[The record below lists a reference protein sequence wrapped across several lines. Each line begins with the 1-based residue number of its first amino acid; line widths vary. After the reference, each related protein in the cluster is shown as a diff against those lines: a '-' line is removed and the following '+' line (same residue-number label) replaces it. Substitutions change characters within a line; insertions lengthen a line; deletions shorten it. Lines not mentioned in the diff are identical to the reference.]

1 MLINLFLNAVKSFFL
16 VMLMSGYLASF
27 AQAQTQTNIARG
39 KPAMQ
44 TSTQPGGEASRAV
57 DGNRDPD
64 YTKGGASHT
73 ASISHDQYWQ
83 VDLQGTFA
91 ISEIKIF
98 NTTNDMKFGES
109 LQIWAGNT
117 LVWTAPIPFH
127 SAAATKEI
135 GLVATFAVPPN
146 IAGTHVRVTNRAN
159 WALSIAEVE
168 VAGVQL
174 QMTLAQAEAQ
184 AKAQELARVLEERK
198 TNIARGKPAMQTTT
212 GWGGEASRA
221 VDGNKDGMYTR
232 NSVTSTGGI
241 DAAQY
246 WQVNLEGKFVIN
258 GVNIWQSGID
268 SPTKGKEVQV
278 WDGDKMVWSAPIPD
292 IAERVTITV
301 PGIATGPYLD
311 PYKGDVNRFAIP
323 GIVGTHV
330 RVTNRPNW
338 VLNIA
343 EVEVA
348 GVPVAAVPVAP
359 PVNIARGK
367 PTMQTTTFADGRVDA
382 AVAARAVDGNRD
394 NKPYSAF
401 ASRTAMWGYGQYWMV
416 DLQGS
421 FAITEIKIFNTV
433 GDSPPTSGESLEIW
447 AGNTMVWTAPVPSG
461 AGGAVAVPSVVG
473 THVRVTAP
481 SRAVLSI
488 AELEVAGQ
496 QLQMTLEQTQ
506 AQAQEKKLMQM
517 MQERKTNIARGKP
530 AFQTTTFGAGL
541 GAKSADRAVDGN
553 KDPRVERSS
562 QSETIAKSP
571 DQYWMVDL
579 QGVFAISE
587 IKIFNSANNSAN
599 NPTFGEAVQIW
610 AGNKLVWQAPI
621 PAIGQV
627 GTFINPGEATPY
639 PVTFTSITVPPNIA
653 GTHVRIT
660 NRPNSILI
668 LAEVEVAG
676 VQLQITQAQA
686 EALAQEQELVR
697 VLEARK
703 TNIARAKPTM
713 WSTGSKGVDAFRAV
727 DGNRDGLNT
736 PNRGSVT
743 SGGGGVEAYWS
754 VALQGKFAINGI
766 AVFNDSGRAAA
777 DGYAKGVEIWD
788 GSKMV
793 WSAIAP
799 LLPEKVV
806 LTVPAVAGPYP
817 GTAFRFTVPNIVG
830 TQVRVTNNRSGS
842 YLYFAEVEVSGVQVP
857 DTCSAPAGPKVNWSG
872 CDKANINISGA
883 QLFESNLSGANL
895 SGTNLYQVNLVNAFA
910 EGANFARSNISGGA
924 GLTGGNFKGANFE
937 GANLLGSGLAGTNLM
952 GANFANANLSKVD
965 LKGANLTGAILTNA
979 DLTDAQINY
988 PQTGI
993 IGIPKSLPLGW
1004 KLVNGALSPK

>member
-27 AQAQTQTNIARG
+27 AQAQTQTQTNIARG
-39 KPAMQ
+39 KPAIQ

-127 SAAATKEI
+127 WAAATKEI

-146 IAGTHVRVTNRAN
+146 IAGTHVRVTNQAN
-159 WALSIAEVE
+159 WHLSIAEVE

-232 NSVTSTGGI
+232 NSVTSTIGI

-301 PGIATGPYLD
+301 PGIAIGDRPYFG

-394 NKPYSAF
+394 NNRFTS

-530 AFQTTTFGAGL
+530 ALQTTTFGAGV

-553 KDPRVERSS
+553 RDPRAERNS
-562 QSETIAKSP
+562 QSETIGKSP
-571 DQYWMVDL
+571 GQYWMVDL
-579 QGVFAISE
+579 QGMFAISE

-599 NPTFGEAVQIW
+599 NPTYGEAVQIW
-610 AGNKLVWQAPI
+610 ARNKLVWQAPI

-627 GTFINPGEATPY
+627 ATFINPGEATPY
-639 PVTFTSITVPPNIA
+639 PVTFTSFTVPPSIA

-660 NRPNSILI
+660 NRPNSIII
-668 LAEVEVAG
+668 LAEVEVA
-676 VQLQITQAQA
+676 
-686 EALAQEQELVR
+686 
-697 VLEARK
+697 
-703 TNIARAKPTM
+703 
-713 WSTGSKGVDAFRAV
+713 
-727 DGNRDGLNT
+727 
-736 PNRGSVT
+736 
-743 SGGGGVEAYWS
+743 
-754 VALQGKFAINGI
+754 
-766 AVFNDSGRAAA
+766 
-777 DGYAKGVEIWD
+777 
-788 GSKMV
+788 
-793 WSAIAP
+793 
-799 LLPEKVV
+799 
-806 LTVPAVAGPYP
+806 
-817 GTAFRFTVPNIVG
+817 
-830 TQVRVTNNRSGS
+830 
-842 YLYFAEVEVSGVQVP
+842 GVQVP

-895 SGTNLYQVNLVNAFA
+895 SGANLYQVNLVNAFA
-910 EGANFARSNISGGA
+910 EGANFVRSNISGGA